1 MRILKIK
8 AKIMDEQAIGRAI
21 TRISHE
27 ILERNKGTKD
37 LVIIGIKTRGVTMA
51 ERIAAKIKE
60 IEGVELPIGVLDIT
74 MYRDDIDRIEGNP
87 IAENTISNAEINGKV
102 IVLVDDVIYTGRTV
116 RAAMDAIIDYGRPG
130 SILLAV
136 LVDRGHKEL
145 PIRPDFVGKNVPT
158 SRAEI
163 VDVRFVET
171 DGVDEVV
178 IREEIS

>member
-1 MRILKIK
+1 MKIK
-8 AKIMDEQAIGRAI
+8 AKIMDEQAVGRAI

-37 LVIIGIKTRGVTMA
+37 LAIIGIKTRGVTMA
-51 ERIAAKIKE
+51 ERIAVKIKE

-87 IAENTISNAEINGKV
+87 IAENTISNADINGKV

>member
-1 MRILKIK
+1 MKIK
-8 AKIMDEQAIGRAI
+8 AKIMDEQAVGRAI

-37 LVIIGIKTRGVTMA
+37 LAIIGIKTRGVTMA
-51 ERIAAKIKE
+51 ERIAVKIKE

-87 IAENTISNAEINGKV
+87 IAENTITNADINGKV